1 MASKSRRVA
10 NVNGATVGPL
20 KSIAHIDNSKGIA
33 ANAVKSAPKD

>member
-20 KSIAHIDNSKGIA
+20 RSVAHVDNSNGIV